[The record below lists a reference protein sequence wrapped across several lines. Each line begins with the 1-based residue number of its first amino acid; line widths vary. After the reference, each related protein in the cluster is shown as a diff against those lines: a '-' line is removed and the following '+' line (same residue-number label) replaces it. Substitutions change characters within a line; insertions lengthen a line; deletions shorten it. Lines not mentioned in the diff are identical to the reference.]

1 MKHTRL
7 LTFLFLPFF
16 LFSQETEKRLALVIG
31 NSNYDKGEL
40 KNPVDDARL
49 IASTLD
55 SLDFDVILKENLST
69 NSDMRAA
76 IREFGT
82 KRSEYDV
89 AFVYYAGHGI
99 QVDDENFLLPTKE
112 VFEEEFDVMDYG
124 VSVQNIMRYIRAQTN
139 EVNILILDACRD
151 NPFESNWNT
160 TRSLKGGGLA
170 KIPPPTGSLI
180 AFSTDS
186 GQTAPDGDGDNSIY
200 TMSLAK
206 NMLLE
211 DTSIDQVFR
220 NVRAEVL
227 AQTNGIQRPVEATQL
242 TGQTFYLN
250 PKSIERFL
258 DEIKSLFE
266 EKKYKE
272 TIAIIENNSDYNN
285 HKFLKILIDS
295 YVISGKKKDAE
306 LLVNNLLKNEIL
318 DLNTLEVV
326 FDFFKKNEKWE
337 DANKVISKISE
348 IENNIVNVSRK
359 IWVEYKATLEFDGKY
374 SFDDYPL
381 NEFQNNSKLSNLY
394 SRLKNTHSELK
405 KYLKLNK
412 EDFLGIEYLSRISLG
427 LISERGVEEFEKNI
441 EFIELA
447 ITLASELIKI
457 DPENADYYY
466 LYYNNLN
473 LVDFVDDSFF
483 ADRNLNIEKYYSM
496 SGNDFKFY
504 TDNLIMKAMSFND
517 DYNFE
522 IIRSYLGRATRSKP
536 KATFNLKFDEVLV
549 FYEKLLELDSKNVT
563 VLEERAEY
571 FVENDKLQ
579 LAESDYLKCLD
590 LIDPIKNT
598 YGFINVSV
606 ELSRVLKTENFSEKA
621 NELLISSIKTTNL
634 EKSKV
639 EDLNENEIFMYGK
652 IFQDV
657 SEFYFFKNDFNNA
670 QKYITLCN
678 NLWRTQNPNLLENGF
693 SEILDS
699 GNFEDWKKQYG
710 EFPVINYLVNLYGY
724 TSSSMMMDAY
734 VNVIDKDYNEA
745 IDIMYEA
752 VNLNPYLGEK
762 VHYDLINLALKTNR
776 TIILEK
782 IASNIDKR
790 IKNVRED
797 EYDQYT
803 QMTLFKE
810 NFKKLILEVT
820 KDINLENKNKI
831 KSFFSIKENQ
841 ELIYASIKED
851 PSDNYLR
858 FALVNQVLNL
868 YYLYDMI
875 DESEEIIDNILS
887 DIEVDEVSNIEF
899 LYKTSRIKKSEDKK
913 FEAYLILNNAIKRL
927 MKMNQKNLIENYN
940 VGFMNLGLSF
950 NFDGVSTLKSDDILN
965 LEKLIKE

>member
-1 MKHTRL
+1 MRNIFTAL
-7 LTFLFLPFF
+7 LFF
-16 LFSQETEKRLALVIG
+16 ISISLFSQDEKRLALVIG
-31 NSNYDKGEL
+31 NANYNKGEL
-40 KNPVDDARL
+40 KNPVNDARL

-55 SLDFDVILKENLST
+55 SLDFDVILKENLESQT
-69 NSDMRAA
+69 DFKRA
-76 IREFGT
+76 ILEFGK

-99 QVDDENFLLPTKE
+99 QLDDVNYLLPTKE
-112 VFEEEFDVMDYG
+112 EFLSEDEVELFG
-124 VSVQNIMRYIRAQTN
+124 VSVQDIMRYLRAKTN

-151 NPFESNWNT
+151 NPFESNWNK

-186 GQTAPDGDGDNSIY
+186 GQTAPDGDGDNSVY
-200 TMSLAK
+200 TVSLAK

-227 AQTNGIQRPVEATQL
+227 AQTDGMQRPVEATQL

-250 PKSIERFL
+250 PKSIDKFL
-258 DEIKSLFE
+258 GEIESLFE

-272 TIAIIENNSDYNN
+272 TIAIIEKNSDYNN

-295 YVISGKKKDAE
+295 YVISGKRKYAE

-318 DLNTLEVV
+318 DLNILEV
-326 FDFFKKNEKWE
+326 FYDFFKKNEKWE

-359 IWVEYKATLEFDGKY
+359 IWVEYKSKLESDGKY

-381 NEFQNNSKLSNLY
+381 NEFQNNSELSNLY
-394 SRLKNTHSELK
+394 SRLKNIHSELK

-412 EDFLGIEYLSRISLG
+412 EDFLGIEYLSRISLA

-457 DPENADYYY
+457 DPENADYYNFYFRSLEY
-466 LYYNNLN
+466 LN
-473 LVDFVDDSFF
+473 DIDDSFF
-483 ADRNLNIEKYYSM
+483 EDRNLNIEKYYSM
-496 SGNDFKFY
+496 SDIEFTFY
-504 TDNLIMKAMSFND
+504 RDNLIMKAMSFND
-517 DYNFE
+517 NYNFD
-522 IIRSYLGRATRSKP
+522 IIWNYLSRATRSEN
-536 KATFNLKFDEVLV
+536 KATFNLKFDDVLV
-549 FYEKLLELDSKNVT
+549 YYEKLLDLDSKNVS
-563 VLEERAEY
+563 VLEKRAEY
-571 FVENDKLQ
+571 FVKHDKLQ
-579 LAESDYLKCLD
+579 LAESDYFKCLD

-598 YGFINVSV
+598 YDFINVSV

-634 EKSKV
+634 EKLKV
-639 EDLNENEIFMYGK
+639 EDLNEDEIFMYGQ

-657 SEFYFFKNDFNNA
+657 SEFYFFENDFETA

-710 EFPVINYLVNLYGY
+710 RFPVINYLVNLFGY

-734 VNVIDKDYNEA
+734 VNILDNDYNEA
-745 IDIMYEA
+745 VDIMYEA
-752 VNLNPYLGEK
+752 VKLNQYLGEK

-776 TIILEK
+776 TIIIEK
-782 IASNIDKR
+782 IASNIDKL
-790 IKNVRED
+790 IKNERED
-797 EYDQYT
+797 EHDQYT

-841 ELIYASIKED
+841 ELIYTSIKEN
-851 PSDNYLR
+851 PSDNYFR

-868 YYLYDMI
+868 YYLYEMI
-875 DESEEIIDNILS
+875 DESAEIIDNILL
-887 DIEVDEVSNIEF
+887 DIEIDEVSNIEF
-899 LYKTSRIKKSEDKK
+899 LYKASRIKNSEDKK

-927 MKMNQKNLIENYN
+927 VKINQENLIENYSL
-940 VGFMNLGLSF
+940 GFMDLGLSF
-950 NFDGVSTLKSDDILN
+950 NFDGVSPLKSDDILN